1 MASLIDKIKELR
13 ELTGAGMMDCKKAL
27 VENGEDV
34 DKAKDWL
41 REQGITTAAKKSG
54 RIAAEGLALAK
65 IKDGLAVIVE
75 VNCETDFVSR
85 GDDFRALVNTVLD
98 LLLKYK
104 PKTKE
109 AADAII
115 NPLLV
120 EATVKIGEKLSF
132 RRFELV
138 KVEDRGATYIHMG
151 GKIATLVLL
160 DKKNEELAHGLT
172 MHVAANSPSYITT
185 DDITEADYEHE
196 RHIQLEVTK
205 NDPKLADKPEK
216 MLKNIVEGRVRKY
229 FSDLV
234 LAEQTY
240 LMDDTK
246 KVGQAL
252 KDLDN
257 KVLRFVRYQVGE
269 GIEKRQEDFA
279 AEVYGQIK

>member
-65 IKDGLAVIVE
+65 IEDGYAAIVE

-85 GDDFRALVNTVLD
+85 GDDFKALVNTVLD
-98 LLLKYK
+98 LLLKHK
-104 PKTKE
+104 PANKE

-151 GKIATLVLL
+151 GKIATVVLL
-160 DKKNEELAHGLT
+160 DKKNDELAHGLT
-172 MHVAANSPSYITT
+172 MHIAANSPSYITT
-185 DDITEADYEHE
+185 DDITEEDYNHE
-196 RHIQLEVTK
+196 RGIQLEITK
-205 NDPKLADKPEK
+205 NDPRLADKPEK
-216 MLKNIVEGRVRKY
+216 MLKNIVEGKIRKY

-257 KVLRFVRYQVGE
+257 KVLVMFRYQVGE

-279 AEVYGQIK
+279 AEVFGQIK

>member
-65 IKDGLAVIVE
+65 IEDGYAAIVE

-85 GDDFRALVNTVLD
+85 GDDFKALVNTVLD
-98 LLLKYK
+98 LLLKHK
-104 PKTKE
+104 PANKE

-151 GKIATLVLL
+151 GKIATVVLL
-160 DKKNEELAHGLT
+160 DKKNDELAHGLT
-172 MHVAANSPSYITT
+172 MHIAANSPSYITT
-185 DDITEADYEHE
+185 DDITEEDYNHE
-196 RHIQLEVTK
+196 RGIQLEITK
-205 NDPKLADKPEK
+205 NDPRLADKPEK
-216 MLKNIVEGRVRKY
+216 MLKNIVDGKIRKY

-257 KVLRFVRYQVGE
+257 KVLVMFRYQVGE

-279 AEVYGQIK
+279 AEVFGQIK